1 MNSRKSCI
9 WLMLL
14 LLLFLSA
21 CGEQRTESKI
31 PDVNTN
37 TNIVLEI
44 VDDTLSPSGV
54 VIKMTNYTDENLW
67 YGEDFTL
74 EELIDEKWY
83 VVPYQGTDG
92 HDVPSIAYILNANQ
106 TDEKEITWNYP
117 YGILSEGSYRL
128 IKSFSEE
135 GSTQTYNSAVE
146 FSIE

>member
-1 MNSRKSCI
+1 MKLKKSFI
-9 WLMLL
+9 WLLL
-14 LLLFLSA
+14 FLLVFLSA
-21 CGEQRTESKI
+21 CGEQRIESKI

-67 YGEDFTL
+67 YGEGFTL
-74 EELIDEKWY
+74 EESINEKWY

-92 HDVPSIAYILNANQ
+92 HNVPAIGYILNANQ
-106 TDEKEITWNYP
+106 TDEKEITWTYP
-117 YGILSEGSYRL
+117 YGTLSEGTYRL
-128 IKSFSEE
+128 ILSFGVEDS
-135 GSTQTYNSAVE
+135 GRKYNSAVE

>member
-54 VIKMTNYTDENLW
+54 VIKMTNHTDENLW
-67 YGEDFTL
+67 YGEGFTL
-74 EELIDEKWY
+74 EESIDENWY

-92 HDVPSIAYILNANQ
+92 HNVPDIGYILNANQ
-106 TDEKEITWNYP
+106 TDEKEMTWNYP

-128 IKSFSEE
+128 ILSFGVE
-135 GSTQTYNSAVE
+135 GSGRKYNSAVE